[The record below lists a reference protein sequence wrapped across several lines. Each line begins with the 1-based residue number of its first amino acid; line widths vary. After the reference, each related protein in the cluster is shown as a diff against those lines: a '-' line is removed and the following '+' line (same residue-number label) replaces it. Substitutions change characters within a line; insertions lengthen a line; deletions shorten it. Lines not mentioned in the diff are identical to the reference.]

1 MNLNIFRLFQR
12 WKQKGAGRTKNISDV
27 SPTAPPIPTESLE
40 EEVTADPANRVSQ
53 EPVVRGANDT
63 GVRRPRRSSSGFSQ
77 RRSNLARARSRR
89 SPSHETLVQ
98 EADCTATVQGGE
110 VAWISPGTSVT
121 VAGRDIG
128 GMVYLAPEQRQSAW
142 EQMSRPFIDPRLP
155 VLAEGAD
162 FAGEGM
168 PYWPSYSGIGPQARA
183 TYLDWLAS
191 GRADKRYSVGY
202 VFLYFYGLEHRFFMD
217 RPDEAEKELLIAEVE
232 RLLGVYGNNRSVRG
246 YLGTFVDTAQA
257 TLGYED
263 KPEPGLEKAGY
274 ELPLSVRV
282 AIGRMSREGSPIDA
296 DWLLRWYTAHP
307 DYSLRTP
314 ATRAFPE
321 FRALFGQLVDERF
334 PEGIPVPVSKRTL
347 RAQYRAASSEFVS
360 DLEEYIGQVPDI
372 SRISRPLNVAKTI
385 VDDATDAL
393 DKYSRFLGRN
403 PDGRGT
409 IEAHALLP
417 QRLWPLFPC
426 EEVDDLRRWAE
437 GIIDAGGFVPV
448 VEVIEQLENVR
459 PEKITKCRLTD
470 AADAMARLSI
480 GVAPDPRYAL
490 RSPKY
495 GEPVVLFR
503 LPEGITVLEAV
514 SNRYQ
519 SILVAIA
526 VGSFIAHADD
536 DLAAVEHGEL
546 IAMIGDAEDLSGTE
560 RARLRANLDWM
571 MAVPP
576 DLALF
581 RRHVRALP
589 DDISR
594 ELGQFALVMAASDGV
609 VSAKEVSALERLY
622 KALGLETD
630 GIYSAIHNLTSQD
643 EPVTVLPAGGREQG
657 FAIPPRP
664 DDSSTV
670 NLDAERIASVMANTE
685 RVSSILGAIF
695 QEDEPEEEMAEA
707 TENTDHGFAGLD
719 ARHSAFLG
727 ELLAQPHWERDEYKT
742 LARQFQLM
750 PAGAVET
757 LNEWSLDHFD
767 DLLLEEGQGF
777 SVNQDIKAEIMVTAE

>member
-1 MNLNIFRLFQR
+1 MNIFRLFKR
-12 WKQKGAGRTKNISDV
+12 WKQKGANTTKNAPEV
-27 SPTAPPIPTESLE
+27 SYTATPIPAGPRE
-40 EEVTADPANRVSQ
+40 EMGKTGPANDAAHQAAIPLTDHANSVGSHMARWI
-53 EPVVRGANDT
+53 EP
-63 GVRRPRRSSSGFSQ
+63 SG
-77 RRSNLARARSRR
+77 
-89 SPSHETLVQ
+89 
-98 EADCTATVQGGE
+98 TA
-110 VAWISPGTSVT
+110 T

-128 GMVYLAPEQRQSAW
+128 GMVYLAPGQRQSVW
-142 EQMSRPFIDPRLP
+142 GQIRRPFIDPRLP

-162 FAGEGM
+162 LAGEGM
-168 PYWPSYSGIGPQARA
+168 PYWPSYSGIGPQSRA

-191 GRADKRYSVGY
+191 GRSDKRYSVGY

-217 RPDEAEKELLIAEVE
+217 RPDEAEKELLITEVE
-232 RLLGVYGNNRSVRG
+232 RLLGVYGDNRSVKG
-246 YLGTFVDTAQA
+246 YLSTFVDTAQA

-263 KPEPGLEKAGY
+263 KPEPRLERSGY

-282 AIGRMSREGSPIDA
+282 TIGRMSREGSPIGA
-296 DWLLRWYTAHP
+296 DWLLRWYAAHP

-321 FRALFGQLVDERF
+321 FRALFGQLLDERF

-360 DLEEYIGQVPDI
+360 DLEEYIGHVPDI

-385 VDDATDAL
+385 VDEATEAL

-417 QRLWPLFPC
+417 QRLWPLFQC
-426 EEVDDLRRWAE
+426 EEVDDLRRWAA

-448 VEVIEQLENVR
+448 VQVIEQLENAP
-459 PEKITKCRLTD
+459 PEKITKRRLTD
-470 AADAMARLSI
+470 AADAMARLSV
-480 GVAPDPRYAL
+480 GMAPDPRFAL

-503 LPEGITVLEAV
+503 LPEGITVLEEV
-514 SNRYQ
+514 SNRYK

-536 DLAAVEHGEL
+536 DLAAIEHGEL
-546 IAMIGDAEDLSGTE
+546 IAMIGDTEDLSETE
-560 RARLRANLDWM
+560 RARLRANLDWI

-576 DLALF
+576 DLGLF
-581 RRHVRALP
+581 RRHVKDLP

-609 VSAKEVSALERLY
+609 VSAKEVSALERLFR
-622 KALGLETD
+622 ALGLETD
-630 GIYSAIHNLTSQD
+630 GIYSAIHNLTSPD
-643 EPVTVLPAGGREQG
+643 EPVTVLPSGDREQG
-657 FAIPPRP
+657 FAIPPCP
-664 DDSSTV
+664 DHSGTV

-707 TENTDHGFAGLD
+707 TENVDHGFAGLD

-727 ELLAQPHWERDEYKT
+727 ELLVRPRWERDEYET

-777 SVNQDIKAEIMVTAE
+777 SVNQNIKAEIMVTVE

>member
-1 MNLNIFRLFQR
+1 MNIFRLFQR
-12 WKQKGAGRTKNISDV
+12 WRRKGDNSAKDAPRV
-27 SPTAPPIPTESLE
+27 SPPTTLMPTGVLE
-40 EEVTADPANRVSQ
+40 EMANTGPANDVADQASIRVVDHANAVGSH
-53 EPVVRGANDT
+53 GARWI
-63 GVRRPRRSSSGFSQ
+63 GP
-77 RRSNLARARSRR
+77 
-89 SPSHETLVQ
+89 
-98 EADCTATVQGGE
+98 GG
-110 VAWISPGTSVT
+110 AAT

-128 GMVYLAPEQRQSAW
+128 GMVYLAPEQRRSVRGHL
-142 EQMSRPFIDPRLP
+142 SRPFIDPRLP
-155 VLAEGAD
+155 VLAEGSD
-162 FAGEGM
+162 FAGQGM
-168 PYWPSYSGIGPQARA
+168 PYWPSYSEIGPQARS

-191 GRADKRYSVGY
+191 GRSDRRYSVGY
-202 VFLYFYGLEHRFFMD
+202 VFLYFYGLERRFFVD
-217 RPDEAEKELLIAEVE
+217 RPNEDEKGLLIAEVE
-232 RLLGVYGNNRSVRG
+232 RLLGIYSDNRSIKG

-257 TLGYED
+257 TLGYGD
-263 KPEPGLEKAGY
+263 KPEPRIERAGY
-274 ELPLSVRV
+274 ELPLSMRV
-282 AIGRMSREGSPIDA
+282 TIGRMAREGSPIDA
-296 DWLLRWYTAHP
+296 GRLLRWYAAHP

-321 FRALFGQLVDERF
+321 FRELFGQLFDERF
-334 PEGIPVPVSKRTL
+334 PEGLPVPVSRRNL

-385 VDDATDAL
+385 VDEATEAL

-426 EEVDDLRRWAE
+426 REVDDLRLWAQ

-448 VEVIEQLENVR
+448 VQVVEQLENAR
-459 PEKITKCRLTD
+459 PEKITKRRLTD
-470 AADAMARLSI
+470 AADALARLSV
-480 GVAPDPRYAL
+480 GMAPDPRFAL

-503 LPEGITVLEAV
+503 LPEGITVLEHV
-514 SNRYQ
+514 SSRYK

-526 VGSFIAHADD
+526 VGSFIAHADE
-536 DLAAVEHGEL
+536 DLAAIEHGGL
-546 IAMIGDAEDLSGTE
+546 IAMIGDAVDLSGTE

-581 RRHVRALP
+581 QRHVKDLP
-589 DDISR
+589 GDLSR
-594 ELGQFALVMAASDGV
+594 ELGQLALVMAASDGV

-622 KALGLETD
+622 QVLGLETD
-630 GIYSAIHNLTSQD
+630 GIYSAIHNLTSPD
-643 EPVTVLPAGGREQG
+643 EPVTVLPSGDREQG
-657 FAIPPRP
+657 FTIPPRP
-664 DDSSTV
+664 GDSGTV
-670 NLDAERIASVMANTE
+670 NLNAERIASVMANTE

-695 QEDEPEEEMAEA
+695 QEGEDENEEEVDEA
-707 TENTDHGFAGLD
+707 TEGSDRSFSGLD

-727 ELLAQPHWERDEYKT
+727 ELLMQPHWDQDEYET

-750 PAGAVET
+750 PAGAVEI
-757 LNEWSLDHFD
+757 LNEWSLDRFD

-777 SVNQDIKAEIMVTAE
+777 SVNQHIKAEIMVAAE

>member
-1 MNLNIFRLFQR
+1 MKLNIFRLFQR
-12 WKQKGAGRTKNISDV
+12 WKQKGAGRTNNVSDV
-27 SPTAPPIPTESLE
+27 LPATPPISAEALE
-40 EEVTADPANRVSQ
+40 EEVTDDLADVVYH
-53 EPVVRGANDT
+53 EPVARGANDA
-63 GVRRPRRSSSGFSQ
+63 GVRRSRRSSSRFSQ
-77 RRSNLARARSRR
+77 RGSNLARARHRR
-89 SPSHETLVQ
+89 SPPHETEVSG
-98 EADCTATVQGGE
+98 ANRTATVQSGE
-110 VAWISPGTSVT
+110 IAWISPGMNVT

-128 GMVYLAPEQRQSAW
+128 GMVYLAPEHRRPAW
-142 EQMSRPFIDPRLP
+142 EQMSRPIIDPSLP
-155 VLAEGAD
+155 ALAEGTD
-162 FAGEGM
+162 LSGEGM
-168 PYWPSYSGIGPQARA
+168 PYWPSYSGIDPQARA

-191 GRADKRYSVGY
+191 GRADRRYSVGY
-202 VFLYFYGLEHRFFMD
+202 VFLYFYGLERRLFVD
-217 RPDEAEKELLIAEVE
+217 KPGEDEKELLIAEVE
-232 RLLGVYGNNRSVRG
+232 RLLRIYGGNRSVKG
-246 YLGTFVDTAQA
+246 YLGAFVDTAQA

-263 KPEPGLEKAGY
+263 KPEPRLERAGY

-282 AIGRMSREGSPIDA
+282 TIGRMAKEGSSIGA
-296 DWLLRWYTAHP
+296 DRLLRWYAAHP

-334 PEGIPVPVSKRTL
+334 PEGIPVPVSKRNL
-347 RAQYRAASSEFVS
+347 RAQYHAASSEFVT

-385 VDDATDAL
+385 VDEASDAL

-403 PDGRGT
+403 PNGRGT

-426 EEVDDLRRWAE
+426 QEVDDLRRWAE

-448 VEVIEQLENVR
+448 VQVIEQLENAR
-459 PEKITKCRLTD
+459 PEKITKRRLTD
-470 AADAMARLSI
+470 AADALARLSV
-480 GVAPDPRYAL
+480 GMAPDPRFAL

-495 GEPVVLFR
+495 DEPVVLFR
-503 LPEGITVLEAV
+503 LPEGITVLEEV
-514 SNRYQ
+514 SSRYK

-536 DLAAVEHGEL
+536 DLAAIEHGEL
-546 IAMIGDAEDLSGTE
+546 IAMIGDADDLSETE

-571 MAVPP
+571 MAVSP
-576 DLALF
+576 DLGLF
-581 RRHVRALP
+581 RRHVRDLP

-609 VSAKEVSALERLY
+609 VSAREVSALERLY
-622 KALGLETD
+622 RALGLETD
-630 GIYSAIHNLTSQD
+630 GIYSAIHNLTSPD
-643 EPVTVLPAGGREQG
+643 EPVTVLPSGDREQG
-657 FAIPPRP
+657 FAIPPRT
-664 DDSSTV
+664 DESGAV
-670 NLDAERIASVMANTE
+670 NLDAARIASVMANTE

-707 TENTDHGFAGLD
+707 TENVDHGFPGLD

-727 ELLAQPHWERDEYKT
+727 ELLVQSHWERDEYET

-757 LNEWSLDHFD
+757 LNEWSLDQFD
-767 DLLLEEGQGF
+767 DLLLEEDQGV
-777 SVNQDIKAEIMVTAE
+777 SVNQDIRDKIMVTAE

>member
-1 MNLNIFRLFQR
+1 MNIFRLFQR
-12 WKQKGAGRTKNISDV
+12 WKQKGSGRTQNVSDV
-27 SPTAPPIPTESLE
+27 LPTTPPIPAEALE
-40 EEVTADPANRVSQ
+40 EPVTDDLANVASH
-53 EPVVRGANDT
+53 EPVAQEANDA
-63 GVRRPRRSSSGFSQ
+63 GVRRPRRRSSRFSQ
-77 RRSNLARARSRR
+77 RGSNLARARHRR
-89 SPSHETLVQ
+89 SPPHETEVSG
-98 EADCTATVQGGE
+98 ANRTATVQSGE
-110 VAWISPGTSVT
+110 IAWISPGMSVT

-128 GMVYLAPEQRQSAW
+128 GMVYLAPEHRRPAW
-142 EQMSRPFIDPRLP
+142 EQMGRPIIDPSLR
-155 VLAEGAD
+155 VLDEGND
-162 FAGEGM
+162 LSGEGM

-191 GRADKRYSVGY
+191 GRSDRRYSVGY
-202 VFLYFYGLEHRFFMD
+202 VFLYFYGLE
-217 RPDEAEKELLIAEVE
+217 
-232 RLLGVYGNNRSVRG
+232 RLLRIYGGNRSVKG
-246 YLGTFVDTAQA
+246 YLGAFVDTAQA

-263 KPEPGLEKAGY
+263 KPEPRLERAGY

-282 AIGRMSREGSPIDA
+282 TIGRMAKEGSPIGA
-296 DWLLRWYTAHP
+296 DRLLRWYAAHP

-321 FRALFGQLVDERF
+321 FRALFGQLVDQRF
-334 PEGIPVPVSKRTL
+334 PEGIPVPVSKRNL
-347 RAQYRAASSEFVS
+347 RAQYHASSSEFVS

-385 VDDATDAL
+385 VDEATDAL

-426 EEVDDLRRWAE
+426 QEVDDLRCWAE
-437 GIIDAGGFVPV
+437 GIIDGGGFVPV
-448 VEVIEQLENVR
+448 VQVIEQLENAR
-459 PEKITKCRLTD
+459 PEKITKRRLTD
-470 AADAMARLSI
+470 AADALARLSV
-480 GVAPDPRYAL
+480 GMAPDPRFAL

-495 GEPVVLFR
+495 DEPVVLFR
-503 LPEGITVLEAV
+503 LPEGITVLEEV
-514 SNRYQ
+514 SSRYK

-536 DLAAVEHGEL
+536 DLAAIEHGEL
-546 IAMIGDAEDLSGTE
+546 IAMIGDAEELSETE

-571 MAVPP
+571 MAVSP
-576 DLALF
+576 DLGLF
-581 RRHVRALP
+581 RRHVKDLP
-589 DDISR
+589 NDISR

-609 VSAKEVSALERLY
+609 VSAREVSALERLY
-622 KALGLETD
+622 RALGLETD
-630 GIYSAIHNLTSQD
+630 GIYSAIHNLTSPD
-643 EPVTVLPAGGREQG
+643 EPVTVLPSGGQEQG

-664 DDSSTV
+664 DDSGVV
-670 NLDAERIASVMANTE
+670 NLDAARIASVMANTE

-695 QEDEPEEEMAEA
+695 EEDEPEEELAEA
-707 TENTDHGFAGLD
+707 TENVDHGFAGLD

-727 ELLAQPHWERDEYKT
+727 ELLVQSHWERDEYET

-757 LNEWSLDHFD
+757 LNEWSLDQFD
-767 DLLLEEGQGF
+767 DLLLEVDLGI
-777 SVNQDIKAEIMVTAE
+777 SVNQDIRAEIMVTAE